1 MGTRAV
7 VRGRWFWDTSGA
19 RDADRECRVGLTR
32 FNGLIG
38 RARLGTPGGEND
50 DRERYLTT
58 AKKLVTSST
67 NSAGC
72 SKAAK
77 WPPRAGSCQ

>member
-1 MGTRAV
+1 MP
-7 VRGRWFWDTSGA
+7 D
-19 RDADRECRVGLTR
+19 RDCRVGLTR
-32 FNGLIG
+32 FNGLIT
-38 RARLGTPGGEND
+38 RARLGTPRGEND